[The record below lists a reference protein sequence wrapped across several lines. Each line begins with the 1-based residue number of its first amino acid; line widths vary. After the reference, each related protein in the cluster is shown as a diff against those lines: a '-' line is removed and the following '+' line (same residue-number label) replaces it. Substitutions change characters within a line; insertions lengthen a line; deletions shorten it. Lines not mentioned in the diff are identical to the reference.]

1 MLVRR
6 IARAALGAYF
16 VNEAVKNFKETPK
29 QAENAAPF
37 VEFVSRESGRKVPNN
52 PELMVKGQGA
62 MMGLGGLALII
73 GRAPRVAAGLLTPAV
88 AANAYMH
95 EAFWAEKDPA
105 VRAQKQSNF
114 FRTLGLV
121 GGVLIAAADTQ
132 GKPGL
137 AWRAAHGVEVT
148 RREAARAAKT
158 ARREAKL
165 MAAQAGNALPA

>member
-16 VNEAVKNFKETPK
+16 INEAVKNFQQTSA

-37 VEFVSRESGRKVPNN
+37 VEFVSREASGKVPND
-52 PELMVKGQGA
+52 PKLFVQAQGA
-62 MMGLGGLALII
+62 LMGLGGAALVT
-73 GRAPRVAAGLLTPAV
+73 GKFPRAAAYLLTPAA

-95 EAFWAEKDPA
+95 EAFWAEKDPT
-105 VRAQKQSNF
+105 VRAQKQSSF
-114 FRTLGLV
+114 FRTV
-121 GGVLIAAADTQ
+121 AITGGVLLAAADTE

-137 AWRAAHGVEVT
+137 AWRAAHSVSAS
-148 RREAARAAKT
+148 RRELARAAKT

-165 MAAQAGNALPA
+165 LTAQAGNALPS